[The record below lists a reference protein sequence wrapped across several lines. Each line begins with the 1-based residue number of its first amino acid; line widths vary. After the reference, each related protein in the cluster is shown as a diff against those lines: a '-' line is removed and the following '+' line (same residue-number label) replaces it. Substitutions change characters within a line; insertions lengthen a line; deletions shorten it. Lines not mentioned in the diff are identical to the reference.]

1 MTKPDKSKEELALTI
16 DEAEWQWLRPH
27 LERGTLILVAPGLEL
42 AEAGY
47 RIAED
52 NTPMVTQWIQSGKL
66 GRPSPSQVEEWNA
79 VPTRRFQ
86 MLIVSPYILLKEE
99 SGTLYSA

>member
-27 LERGTLILVAPGLEL
+27 LERGTLILVAPDLDL

-66 GRPSPSQVEEWNA
+66 GKPTTSQIETWNA
-79 VPTRRFQ
+79 APSRRFQ

-99 SGTLYSA
+99 ARTMYSA

>member
-1 MTKPDKSKEELALTI
+1 MTKPEKSKEELALTI

-27 LERGTLILVAPGLEL
+27 LERGTLIVVAPGLDL

-52 NTPMVTQWIQSGKL
+52 NAPMVTQWIQSGKL
-66 GRPSPSQVEEWNA
+66 GKPTPAQLDAWNA
-79 VPTRRFQ
+79 APSRRFQ
-86 MLIVSPYILLKEE
+86 MLIVSPYILLKE
-99 SGTLYSA
+99 SSTALYSA

>member
-1 MTKPDKSKEELALTI
+1 MTKPEQSKEELALTI

-27 LERGTLILVAPGLEL
+27 LERGALIVVAPGLDL

-52 NTPMVTQWIQSGKL
+52 NAQMVTQWIESGKL
-66 GRPSPSQVEEWNA
+66 GRPTPAQLEEWNA
-79 VPTRRFQ
+79 APTKRFQ
-86 MLIVSPYILLKEE
+86 MLIVSPYILLKEGA
-99 SGTLYSA
+99 GTLYSA

>member
-16 DEAEWQWLRPH
+16 DEAEWRWVRPH
-27 LERGTLILVAPGLEL
+27 LERGTLIIVSPGLEL

-52 NTPMVTQWIQSGKL
+52 NAPMVTQWIESGKL
-66 GRPSPSQVEEWNA
+66 VKPTTAQVEAWNA
-79 VPTRRFQ
+79 APTKLFQ

-99 SGTLYSA
+99 ARTMYSS

>member
-1 MTKPDKSKEELALTI
+1 MTKLEKSKEELALAI

-27 LERGTLILVAPGLEL
+27 LERGTLILVAPGLDL

-66 GRPSPSQVEEWNA
+66 GKPTMAQLEAWNA
-79 VPTRRFQ
+79 APSKLFQ

-99 SGTLYSA
+99 AGTMYSA

>member
-27 LERGTLILVAPGLEL
+27 LERGSLIVVAPGLDL

-52 NTPMVTQWIQSGKL
+52 NASMVNKWIESGKL
-66 GRPSPSQVEEWNA
+66 GRPTPAQMEAWNA
-79 VPTRRFQ
+79 SPTKLFQ

-99 SGTLYSA
+99 SKTMYSA